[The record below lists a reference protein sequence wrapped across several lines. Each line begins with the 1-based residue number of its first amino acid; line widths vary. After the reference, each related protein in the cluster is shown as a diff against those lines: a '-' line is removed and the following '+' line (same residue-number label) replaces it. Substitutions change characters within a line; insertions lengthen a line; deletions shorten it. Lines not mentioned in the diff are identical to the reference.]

1 MTDEANVLVG
11 CGVMGPL
18 NPGQESNPEVPPSFE
33 SPGGGALGTDALV
46 FYREIKIFCE
56 KSVENF

>member
-18 NPGQESNPEVPPSFE
+18 NPGQESNPEVPPRLLNH
-33 SPGGGALGTDALV
+33 PGEVPWGRMRW
-46 FYREIKIFCE
+46 FFIE
-56 KSVENF
+56 K